1 MSKFYVAILAC
12 MLLYF
17 NNGIAQ
23 HQELNEDPKLWGKSK
38 KSLDSNNLLHQFQ
51 MGTIH
56 GHFRSFFSTT
66 ANKNSDLAYANA
78 VGGGIQFI
86 SKPIYNFNIG
96 VSGFFVYDAFSSD
109 LTKSHPLSNTL
120 NRYELGLFDVTNP
133 ANKNDIDR
141 LEELFIQYNK
151 KNTKITIGKQ
161 LLNTPFIN
169 LQDGR
174 MRPTEVQGFWG
185 QYKLEN
191 SKWYAGWL
199 NRFSPRGTV
208 EWYKTSESIG
218 IYSVGVNQDGSKS
231 GYTNNLE
238 SSGVALAGTEISL
251 SKKYRLQIW
260 NQYVENMF
268 NSSFIQL
275 DKIPNNYDKTYFGIQ
290 LIRQMVI
297 NNGGNEA
304 INKTYF
310 NPSQSSLVIGGK
322 IGQQIKQWD
331 HSLNYT
337 RITKSG
343 RYLMPREWGRDPF
356 YTFLVGER
364 NEGFGDLSAYVFKT
378 KYTSKQY
385 PLTMNGAIGYFNLP
399 DIKNYALNKYSFPSY
414 WQYNIDARYALTGF
428 WKGWEIQVIYFYKK
442 ASGNTY
448 NEAKNYINKVDMG
461 HFNFILNFHF

>member
-1 MSKFYVAILAC
+1 
-12 MLLYF
+12 
-17 NNGIAQ
+17 
-23 HQELNEDPKLWGKSK
+23 
-38 KSLDSNNLLHQFQ
+38 
-51 MGTIH
+51 
-56 GHFRSFFSTT
+56 
-66 ANKNSDLAYANA
+66 
-78 VGGGIQFI
+78 
-86 SKPIYNFNIG
+86 
-96 VSGFFVYDAFSSD
+96 
-109 LTKSHPLSNTL
+109 
-120 NRYELGLFDVTNP
+120 LGLFDVTNP

-151 KNTKITIGKQ
+151 KNTKITLGKQ

-185 QYKLEN
+185 QYKLEK
-191 SKWYAGWL
+191 SKWYGGWL

-218 IYSVGVNQDGSKS
+218 IYSVGVNQDGTKS
-231 GYTNNLE
+231 GYKDNVE
-238 SSGVALAGTEISL
+238 SSGVALAGTEITL
-251 SKKYRLQIW
+251 KKNFKLQLW
-260 NQYVENMF
+260 NQYVENIF

-275 DKIPNNYDKTYFGIQ
+275 DKVPNDYHKTYFGIQ
-290 LIRQMVI
+290 MIRQTVI
-297 NNGGNEA
+297 NKGGNETL
-304 INKTYF
+304 NKTYF
-310 NPSQSSLVIGGK
+310 IPSQSALVIGARL
-322 IGQQIKQWD
+322 GQQIRQWD
-331 HSLNYT
+331 HSLNFT

-364 NEGFGDLSAYVFKT
+364 NEGFGDLNAYVFKT
-378 KYTSKQY
+378 KYTSKKY

-414 WQYNIDARYALTGF
+414 WQYNIDARYALMGF
-428 WKGWEIQVIYFYKK
+428 WKGWEVQLIYFYKK

-448 NEAKNYINKVDMG
+448 YEAKNYINKVDMG

>member
-1 MSKFYVAILAC
+1 MLKFYVAVLAC

-38 KSLDSNNLLHQFQ
+38 KVIDSNSLLYQFQ
-51 MGTIH
+51 MGTMH

-66 ANKNSDLAYANA
+66 ANKNSDLEYANA

-86 SKPIYNFNIG
+86 SKPIYNINIG

-174 MRPTEVQGFWG
+174 MRPTEVQGLWG
-185 QYKLEN
+185 QYKLEK
-191 SKWYAGWL
+191 SKWYGGWL

-218 IYSVGVNQDGSKS
+218 IYSVGVNQDGTKS
-231 GYTNNLE
+231 GYKNNLE
-238 SSGVALAGTEISL
+238 SSGVALLGADISL
-251 SKKYRLQIW
+251 SKNYKLQLW
-260 NQYVENMF
+260 NQYVENIF

-275 DKIPNNYDKTYFGIQ
+275 DKVPNDYHKTYFGIQ
-290 LIRQMVI
+290 MIRQTVI
-297 NNGGNEA
+297 NKGGNVTL
-304 INKTYF
+304 NKTYF
-310 NPSQSSLVIGGK
+310 IPSQSALVFGARL
-322 IGQQIKQWD
+322 GQQIRQWD
-331 HSLNYT
+331 HSINFT

-364 NEGFGDLSAYVFKT
+364 NEGFGDLNAYVLKT

-399 DIKNYALNKYSFPSY
+399 DIKNSALNKYSFPSY
-414 WQYNIDARYALTGF
+414 WQYNIDARYALTGC
-428 WKGWEIQVIYFYKK
+428 
-442 ASGNTY
+442 
-448 NEAKNYINKVDMG
+448 
-461 HFNFILNFHF
+461 

>member
-51 MGTIH
+51 MGTMH

-66 ANKNSDLAYANA
+66 ANKNSDIDYANA

-86 SKPIYNFNIG
+86 SKPIYNINIG

-109 LTKSHPLSNTL
+109 LTKPHPLSNTL

-141 LEELFIQYNK
+141 LEELFIQYNN

-185 QYKLEN
+185 QYKLEK

-231 GYTNNLE
+231 EYKNNLE

-251 SKKYRLQIW
+251 NKKYRLQIW
-260 NQYVENMF
+260 NQYVENIF

-275 DKIPNNYDKTYFGIQ
+275 DKIPTNYDKTYFGIQ

-356 YTFLVGER
+356 YT
-364 NEGFGDLSAYVFKT
+364 
-378 KYTSKQY
+378 
-385 PLTMNGAIGYFNLP
+385 
-399 DIKNYALNKYSFPSY
+399 
-414 WQYNIDARYALTGF
+414 
-428 WKGWEIQVIYFYKK
+428 
-442 ASGNTY
+442 
-448 NEAKNYINKVDMG
+448 
-461 HFNFILNFHF
+461 

>member
-1 MSKFYVAILAC
+1 MLKFYVAVLAC

-38 KSLDSNNLLHQFQ
+38 KTLDSNNLLHQFQ
-51 MGTIH
+51 MGAMH
-56 GHFRSFFSTT
+56 GHFRSFFSATS
-66 ANKNSDLAYANA
+66 NKNSALEYANA
-78 VGGGIQFI
+78 IGGGIQFI
-86 SKPIYNFNIG
+86 SKPIFNINIG
-96 VSGFFVYDAFSSD
+96 VSGFFVYDAFSSN
-109 LTKSHPLSNTL
+109 LTKPHPLSNTL

-185 QYKLEN
+185 QYKLEK
-191 SKWYAGWL
+191 SKWYGGWL

-218 IYSVGVNQDGSKS
+218 IYSVGVNQDGTKS
-231 GYTNNLE
+231 GYKDNVE
-238 SSGVALAGTEISL
+238 SSGVALAGTEITL
-251 SKKYRLQIW
+251 KKNFKLQLW
-260 NQYVENMF
+260 NQYVENIF

-275 DKIPNNYDKTYFGIQ
+275 DKVPNDYHKTYFGIQ
-290 LIRQMVI
+290 MIRQTVI
-297 NNGGNEA
+297 NKGGNETL
-304 INKTYF
+304 NKTYF
-310 NPSQSSLVIGGK
+310 IPSQSALVIGARL
-322 IGQQIKQWD
+322 GQQIRQWD
-331 HSLNYT
+331 HSLNFT

-364 NEGFGDLSAYVFKT
+364 NEGFGDLNAYVFKT
-378 KYTSKQY
+378 KYTYKKY

-414 WQYNIDARYALTGF
+414 WQYNIDARYALMGF
-428 WKGWEIQVIYFYKK
+428 WKGWEVQLIYFYKK

-448 NEAKNYINKVDMG
+448 DEAKNYINKVDMG

>member
-1 MSKFYVAILAC
+1 
-12 MLLYF
+12 MLFYF
-17 NNGIAQ
+17 NNSIAQ

-38 KSLDSNNLLHQFQ
+38 KSIDSNDLLHQFQ
-51 MGTIH
+51 MGTMH
-56 GHFRSFFSTT
+56 GHFRSFYSATS
-66 ANKNSDLAYANA
+66 NKNSTLEYANA

-86 SKPIYNFNIG
+86 SKPLYNINIG

-109 LTKSHPLSNTL
+109 LMKSHPLSNTL

-133 ANKNDIDR
+133 SNKNDIDR

-185 QYKLEN
+185 QYKLQK
-191 SKWYAGWL
+191 SKWYGGWL

-218 IYSVGVNQDGSKS
+218 IYSVGVNQDGTKS
-231 GYTNNLE
+231 GYKNNLE
-238 SSGVALAGTEISL
+238 SSGVALLGADILL
-251 SKKYRLQIW
+251 SKNYKLQLW
-260 NQYVENMF
+260 DQYVENIF
-268 NSSFIQL
+268 NSSLIQL
-275 DKIPNNYDKTYFGIQ
+275 DKMPNNYDKSYFGIQ
-290 LIRQMVI
+290 MINQTVI
-297 NNGGNEA
+297 NDGGNESL
-304 INKTYF
+304 NKTYF
-310 NPSQSSLVIGGK
+310 IPSQSVLVIGARL
-322 IGQQIKQWD
+322 GQQVGQWD
-331 HSLNYT
+331 HSINYT

-356 YTFLVGER
+356 YTFLAGER
-364 NEGFGDLSAYVFKT
+364 NEGYGDLNAYVLKT
-378 KYTSKQY
+378 KYIASGLPMTI
-385 PLTMNGAIGYFNLP
+385 NGAIGYFSLP
-399 DIKNYALNKYSFPSY
+399 DIKNYALNKYGFPSY

-428 WKGWEIQVIYFYKK
+428 WKGWEIQLIYFYKK
-442 ASGNTY
+442 ASGDTY

>member
-1 MSKFYVAILAC
+1 MLKFYVAVLAC

-38 KSLDSNNLLHQFQ
+38 KVIDSNSLLYQFQ
-51 MGTIH
+51 MGTMH

-66 ANKNSDLAYANA
+66 ANKNSDLEYANA

-86 SKPIYNFNIG
+86 SKPIYNINIG

-174 MRPTEVQGFWG
+174 MRPTEVQGLWG
-185 QYKLEN
+185 QYKLEK
-191 SKWYAGWL
+191 SKWYGGWF

-218 IYSVGVNQDGSKS
+218 IYSVGVNQDGTKS
-231 GYTNNLE
+231 GYKNNLE
-238 SSGVALAGTEISL
+238 SSGVALLGADISL
-251 SKKYRLQIW
+251 SKNYKLQLW
-260 NQYVENMF
+260 NQYVENIF

-275 DKIPNNYDKTYFGIQ
+275 DKVPNDYHKTYFGIQ
-290 LIRQMVI
+290 MIRQTVI
-297 NNGGNEA
+297 NKGGNVTL
-304 INKTYF
+304 NKTYF
-310 NPSQSSLVIGGK
+310 IPSQSALVFGARL
-322 IGQQIKQWD
+322 GQQIRQWD
-331 HSLNYT
+331 HSINFT

-364 NEGFGDLSAYVFKT
+364 NEGFGDLNAYVLKT

-428 WKGWEIQVIYFYKK
+428 WKGWEVQLIYFYKK
-442 ASGNTY
+442 ASGDTY